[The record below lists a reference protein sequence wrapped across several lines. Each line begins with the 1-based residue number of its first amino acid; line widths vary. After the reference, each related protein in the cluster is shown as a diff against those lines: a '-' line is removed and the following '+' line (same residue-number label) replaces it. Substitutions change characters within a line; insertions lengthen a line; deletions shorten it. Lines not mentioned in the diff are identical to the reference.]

1 MAKIFI
7 NYRRADSITVAFI
20 IYNKLTEKKHDVFID
35 KEAIPVGFDFAAFI
49 KKKIATYDVMLA
61 LIGNQWSTIR
71 GVDKKIRIKKPGDHV
86 RLELAEGLTCST
98 IKVIPVLI
106 DKVPFPGPDD
116 LPNDLKS
123 LGKLNAVD
131 FLSYEYNK
139 SAERILAEIERTLSL
154 LTSQDLSKFITITSI
169 QDDRGVVHSLKA
181 AMETNLLADKGVKA
195 QINFNELDT
204 TVEYVSKLKKGQ
216 GTFILSALY
225 AAEQFGVQFT
235 SWKPN
240 GRSGAKPGKAAIPN
254 NGNLKRYT
262 VVTIDDMI
270 THLNA
275 NRPILAIV
283 SIHDSWMNFPAAKD
297 GLFLLPPT
305 GQVIGNQAIII
316 SQVDLVKNRI
326 KFGMLWG
333 KQWGNKGFGYFSE
346 ESFYLYVKQDS
357 LYAIETTAIT

>member
-20 IYNKLTEKKHDVFID
+20 IYNKLTVKKHDVFID

-61 LIGNQWSTIR
+61 LIGNQWTSLKGI
-71 GVDKKIRIKKPGDHV
+71 DKKIRIKKPGDHV
-86 RLELAEGLTCST
+86 RLELAEGLTCNT
-98 IKVIPVLI
+98 LKVIPVLI
-106 DKVPFPGPDD
+106 DKVPFPAPED
-116 LPNDLKS
+116 LPYDLKS

-154 LTSQDLSKFITITSI
+154 LTSKDLSKFITIISI
-169 QDDRGVVHSLKA
+169 ADDRGVVRTLKA
-181 AMETNLLADKGVKA
+181 AMEANLLADIGVKT
-195 QINFNELDT
+195 QINFEELDT
-204 TVEYVSKLKKGQ
+204 TVEYVSKLKKGE

-225 AAEQFGVQFT
+225 AAEQFGVLFT
-235 SWKPN
+235 SWETNAKMN
-240 GRSGAKPGKAAIPN
+240 LTSGKKTSHT

-262 VVTIDDMI
+262 VGTIDDMI

-283 SIHDSWMNFPAAKD
+283 SIREAWMNLTTTD
-297 GLFLLPPT
+297 GLFLTPPA
-305 GQVIGNQAIII
+305 GHEIGNQAIII

-326 KFGMLWG
+326 KFAMLWG
-333 KQWGNKGFGYFSE
+333 KKWGSKGFGYFSE
-346 ESFYLYVKQDS
+346 ESFYLYVKQDL
-357 LYAIETTAIT
+357 LYAIETTFIE